1 MGNIGS
7 HVNITSAWHG
17 HQAKNEALADTHP
30 IFKEPKPGRSC
41 ALPGSLPANG
51 YHASPVGAT
60 GMVFLLTQQGKAT
73 VVKTG
78 TDWKIL
84 TLNDLESG
92 CRACHPGS
100 QALQRFLLDE
110 HSRLAESLNPT
121 EGDLLTVSPYRE
133 R

>member
-1 MGNIGS
+1 VAGS
-7 HVNITSAWHG
+7 IPGLLFGTAVTPPDSAPWL
-17 HQAKNEALADTHP
+17 QVTQ
-30 IFKEPKPGRSC
+30 
-41 ALPGSLPANG
+41 
-51 YHASPVGAT
+51 
-60 GMVFLLTQQGKAT
+60 LTRQGKAT